1 MKKIVWF
8 IAIMIVIVFC
18 AAQLTSVKFLA
29 PLKIGSKN
37 QEGQQA
43 RMDITTI
50 DSKIIFMDEFLGGT
64 IPNPAYWELCVY
76 ANNAW
81 SQHFKHVEGYEN
93 VRVEDGYLKIRADKK
108 DGVYKNGGVRTS
120 IGFPLN
126 TRVEVKARLNRQVRG
141 GFPAIWQMPAG
152 APDWPRGG
160 EIDLMEWVQGTP
172 HQIYQTIHTYYSNGD
187 HGSDGI
193 TNPNPNTNF
202 DVTKDH
208 VYAVDRTEK
217 ELIFYVDGEETWRYA
232 NMYLEDEETRL
243 QYPFSKYNFDIILN
257 FSLGGLL
264 NGNPTWPGDIHDE
277 DLPGE
282 MWVDWVK
289 VSELFR

>member
-1 MKKIVWF
+1 MKRVILV
-8 IAIMIVIVFC
+8 IGLALLAIFC
-18 AAQLTSVKFLA
+18 IGQLSFVKFLD
-29 PLKIGSKN
+29 PIKIGNKN
-37 QEGQQA
+37 KSATDTHSETLAG
-43 RMDITTI
+43 DPG
-50 DSKIIFMDEFLGGT
+50 IIFLDQFDGNEP
-64 IPNPAYWELCVY
+64 IPDTSYWELCVY

-81 SQHFKHVEGYEN
+81 SQHFKYVEGYEN
-93 VRVEDGYLKIRADKK
+93 VRVENGYLKIRADKK
-108 DGVYKNGGVRTS
+108 DGVYKNGGIRTS
-120 IGFPLN
+120 KGFPLN
-126 TRVEVKARLNRQVRG
+126 TRVEIKARLTKQVRG
-141 GFPAIWQMPAG
+141 GFPAIWQMPVG

-172 HQIYQTIHTYYSNGD
+172 DQIYQTIHTYYSNGD
-187 HGSDGI
+187 YGSSGI

-202 DVTKDH
+202 DVTKEH

-232 NMYLEDEETRL
+232 NMFLEDEETKL
-243 QYPFSKYNFDIILN
+243 QYPFSKYDFDIILN

-264 NGNPTWPGDIHDE
+264 NGNNTWPGEIFDE

-289 VSELFR
+289 VTEL

>member
-1 MKKIVWF
+1 MKRAVLFMGCILL
-8 IAIMIVIVFC
+8 VIFC
-18 AAQLTSVKFLA
+18 VAQLPFVNILDPIKLGNKDKEKTEKLSANELNKSA
-29 PLKIGSKN
+29 
-37 QEGQQA
+37 
-43 RMDITTI
+43 
-50 DSKIIFMDEFLGGT
+50 IIFLDDFDGDES
-64 IPNPAYWELCVY
+64 IPNPEFWELCVY

-93 VRVEDGYLKIRADKK
+93 VRVEDGYLKIKADKK
-108 DGVYKNGGVRTS
+108 DGVYKNGGIRTS
-120 IGFPLN
+120 IGFPID
-126 TRVEVKARLNRQVRG
+126 TRVEVKARLSKKVRG
-141 GFPAIWQMPAG
+141 GFPAIWQMPVG

-172 HQIYQTIHTYYSNGD
+172 NQIYQTIHTYYSNGD
-187 HGSDGI
+187 YGSDGI

-202 DVTKDH
+202 DVTKEH

-232 NMYLEDEETRL
+232 NMHLEDEERQL
-243 QYPFSKYNFDIILN
+243 QYPFSKYDFDIILN

-264 NGNPTWPGDIHDE
+264 NGNNTWPGEIHDE

-289 VSELFR
+289 VSKL